1 MGSKNRKNDCEKT
14 EKFCIQN
21 RRLKFVKIYIC
32 MSKKDGKDVP
42 KKHEIQ
48 NKQETRHYGNCISFN
63 TYRWSYIYW
72 MW

>member
-21 RRLKFVKIYIC
+21 RRIRFVKIYIC

-42 KKHEIQ
+42 KKHEI
-48 NKQETRHYGNCISFN
+48 
-63 TYRWSYIYW
+63 
-72 MW
+72 